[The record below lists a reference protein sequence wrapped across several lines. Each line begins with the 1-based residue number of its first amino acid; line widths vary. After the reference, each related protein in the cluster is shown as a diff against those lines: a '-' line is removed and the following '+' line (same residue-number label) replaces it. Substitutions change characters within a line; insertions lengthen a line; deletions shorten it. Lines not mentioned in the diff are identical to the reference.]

1 MKIGV
6 INGPNINILGKREVR
21 IYGKESWDKIEE
33 KLKLLGKTLNLELL
47 FYQSNHE
54 GEIVDYIQTHMDDL
68 DGIIINPAAFSKTGY
83 SILDAINANNLPY
96 IEIHLSNIFFRGG
109 WHSESIFTEDAI
121 GFIGGFQGYGYEL
134 ALRGIHQF
142 LDRQKE

>member
-1 MKIGV
+1 MRFMILNFAKKNKWEKKMKIGV
-6 INGPNINILGKREVR
+6 INGPNINILGKREVS

-83 SILDAINANNLPY
+83 SILDAINANNLAY

-109 WHSESIFTEDAI
+109 WHSESIFTEDPI
-121 GFIGGFQGYGYEL
+121 GFIGGY
-134 ALRGIHQF
+134 
-142 LDRQKE
+142 